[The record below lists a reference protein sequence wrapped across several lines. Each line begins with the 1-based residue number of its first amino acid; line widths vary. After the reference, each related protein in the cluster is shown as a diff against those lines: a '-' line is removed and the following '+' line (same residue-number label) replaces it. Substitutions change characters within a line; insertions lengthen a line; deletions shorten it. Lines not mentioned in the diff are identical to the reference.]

1 MIKTIGGLAGS
12 GTTTAAKVL
21 SEKLNIPFISSGA
34 IFREMAKEYG
44 MSLLEFGTFAE
55 GNTEIDKEIDKRQAK
70 IAEESENLI
79 VEGRLSAHFVE
90 ADLKIWM
97 YAPFNVRVSRI
108 CEREDKSTE
117 TAKFEIK
124 KREES
129 EATRYLDIYNIN
141 INEYEIYDLML
152 NTDKFSPEE
161 LADII
166 LKTLKVI

>member
-1 MIKTIGGLAGS
+1 
-12 GTTTAAKVL
+12 
-21 SEKLNIPFISSGA
+21 
-34 IFREMAKEYG
+34 